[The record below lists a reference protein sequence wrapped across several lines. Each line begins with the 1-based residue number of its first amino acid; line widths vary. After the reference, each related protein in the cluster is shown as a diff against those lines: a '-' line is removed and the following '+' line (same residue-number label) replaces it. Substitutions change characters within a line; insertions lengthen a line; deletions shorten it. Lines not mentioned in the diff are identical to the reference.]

1 MFNIKKEK
9 NEQKYTVDQALYQIG
24 YGPFQQTMGM
34 LSCAGIGLGS
44 YQIITFL
51 VNLPEI
57 KKSLSP
63 TNEDYIWIN
72 PIISLFIAQMCG
84 GLYWTYIGNKYGR
97 KKASIYSVLLNLV
110 NHIAFFFLPS
120 STLWINIYAII
131 LGFSIGTN
139 ITTDIQMFNDF
150 TLYQKIKSSHLI
162 CILYWKL
169 ISVMTSFLI
178 SLFVISVMGLKIGN
192 IINSVLTL
200 SLLLCRTR
208 WQHESPRYLVKEHRI
223 YSAADT
229 LYLLAEKNKVELPM
243 GTLDMYSKET
253 AINKYEANPLEC
265 FKASELKGNSI
276 FIAMSYSFSYTMF
289 TILNNMD
296 NLTNQ
301 YKDSF
306 SISLLSVFF
315 ITMVITVIAVFSISP
330 SLILPYNK
338 NIMITTSFLMTT
350 MILLFGMT
358 QHWLIASLSLITI
371 AISFFISALC
381 LITQAVNNT
390 SSKYKLSILSM
401 IGYCLVF
408 AGLSST
414 IMNELL
420 RYNFQADYRI
430 HFLFC
435 SFLTGVANFLTF
447 KTRNFNEI
455 TRIISLNE
463 YEEFIPEEKNKI
475 YYTTNKRSSYTL
487 KINL

>member
-1 MFNIKKEK
+1 MFSPKKDRS
-9 NEQKYTVDQALYQIG
+9 EQKYTVDQALYQIG
-24 YGPFQQTMGM
+24 YGPFQQNMAM

-44 YQIITFL
+44 YQIISFII
-51 VNLPEI
+51 NLPQM
-57 KKSLSP
+57 KNSVSSS
-63 TNEDYIWIN
+63 NENLVWVN
-72 PIISLFIAQMCG
+72 PIIGLFLAQMLG

-97 KKASIYSVLLNLV
+97 KRASIYSVLLNLI
-110 NHIAFFFLPS
+110 NNIAYFFLPT
-120 STLWINIYAII
+120 STLWLNIYAIV

-139 ITTDIQMFNDF
+139 ISTDIQLFNDF

-169 ISVMTSFLI
+169 ISVMGSFLI
-178 SLFVISVMGLKIGN
+178 SLFVISVMGLNAGN

-200 SLLLCRTR
+200 SVFLSRTR
-208 WQHESPRYLVKEHRI
+208 WQCESPRYLVKEHRA

-229 LYLLAEKNKVELPM
+229 LYLLAEKNKTELPM
-243 GTLDMYSKET
+243 GTLDMYSKDNV
-253 AINKYEANPLEC
+253 INKYDANPLEC
-265 FKASELKGNSI
+265 FKPSELKNNFI

-289 TILNNMD
+289 TLLNNME
-296 NLTNQ
+296 NLTEQLQNT
-301 YKDSF
+301 F
-306 SISLLSVFF
+306 SVSLLAVFF
-315 ITMVITVIAVFSISP
+315 AVIVITVVAVFAVSP
-330 SLILPYNK
+330 SSILPYNK
-338 NIMITTSFLMTT
+338 NIMIITSFLMTT
-350 MILLFGMT
+350 MVLVFGVSTNWM
-358 QHWLIASLSLITI
+358 IASLSLLLMTV
-371 AISFFISALC
+371 SYFISAIC

-414 IMNELL
+414 VINELL
-420 RYNFQADYRI
+420 RSQFETDFRI

-435 SFLTGVANFLTF
+435 AFLTGVANFLTF

-463 YEEFIPEEKNKI
+463 YEEFIPDDKDKI
-475 YYTTNKRSSYTL
+475 YYTTNKRSSVTL